1 MKKKCDDSNNQNQ
14 IHDQLITDD
23 NNENNANEEISAN
36 ITTQSI
42 TNANSIFNQSRF
54 PSKTKKY
61 EFTPAQLKNA
71 IETFS
76 TNTVPLND
84 HLENAGIAT
93 STFFRLIL
101 DYPEI
106 NVALARAWQDK
117 GSAYNSQS
125 VEIYTATAPPKW
137 CYDTDKSGNEKISM
151 AGVKYLSDRHRML
164 TRQATIHDRERY
176 GEKQEVISHNTN
188 ISEISITLPDIR
200 KLHEMD
206 ITELTEIDVG
216 DS

>member
-23 NNENNANEEISAN
+23 DINDDANEEISAN
-36 ITTQSI
+36 CTTQSI
-42 TNANSIFNQSRF
+42 STNNSIFKQSRF

-76 TNTVPLND
+76 TNTIPLND
-84 HLENAGIAT
+84 HLENCGIAT

-106 NVALARAWQDK
+106 NIALARAWQDK

-188 ISEISITLPDIR
+188 VSEISITLPDIR

>member
-23 NNENNANEEISAN
+23 DINDDANEEISAN
-36 ITTQSI
+36 ITTPAI
-42 TNANSIFNQSRF
+42 TNASSIFKQSRF

-61 EFTPAQLKNA
+61 AFTPKQLHDA
-71 IETFS
+71 LTTFS
-76 TNTVPLND
+76 DNTTPLND
-84 HLENAGIAT
+84 HLESRGIT
-93 STFFRLIL
+93 VDTFFRLVR

-106 NVALARAWQDK
+106 NVALARAWQIK

-188 ISEISITLPDIR
+188 ISEINITLPDIR